1 MGLCLTVNLP
11 ILFESV
17 HDHSGGDIPGPIP
30 NPEVKTSC
38 VVPCTVVR
46 EPTGKV
52 VVVSLSPFAFTGA
65 SAPVGATSPHFFS
78 IMADRLDLNLNG
90 RMERSE
96 LVGYASR
103 LRPMRVAGG
112 LEVAPACAQLVRA
125 RPKLRRGE

>member
-46 EPTGKV
+46 EPTEKV

-65 SAPVGATSPHFFS
+65 SAPVGATSPHFS
-78 IMADRLDLNLNG
+78 STMADRLDLHLDDPNG
-90 RMERSE
+90 TVR
-96 LVGYASR
+96 VGWLCVTAKANAR
-103 LRPMRVAGG
+103 RGRVGSGAG
-112 LEVAPACAQLVRA
+112 VRA
-125 RPKLRRGE
+125 VSAGAAKKTER